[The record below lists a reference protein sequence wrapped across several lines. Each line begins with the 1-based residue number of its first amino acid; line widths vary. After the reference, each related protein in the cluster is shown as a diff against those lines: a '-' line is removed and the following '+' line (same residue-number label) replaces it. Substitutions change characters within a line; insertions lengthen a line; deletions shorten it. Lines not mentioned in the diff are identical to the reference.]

1 MDFRKL
7 LTGKGIFYIMK
18 KTKEYIKDFRYEI
31 IIEIILLIIII
42 SAICTLDI
50 RTDSIFNGSFI
61 IIVLTLPVS
70 AYNWISRK
78 KEKFFDEKIEKLI
91 KISEEV
97 NQEQDLSEEV
107 IALKLMQINDI
118 YENRMHSADMKQLE
132 EAITGVISNLLFNG
146 TDLLKSGEMTK
157 DTQEKIYSRL
167 NFYRDDK
174 RANKGT
180 VSMNFDE
187 TLPMVNEL
195 FIGGNKPFAVGKV
208 HIYLNEDI
216 CLNKIKIRD
225 GIGNNAI
232 FEKYVLLAGSTL
244 NIQGEISDTINS
256 IIIHDT
262 NINIKDENIENI
274 FDGVEYGVELRNKI
288 NIKDKELEELL
299 NNLLDGDKDLEKNK
313 IKEILIKNKKNIED
327 NLKEFLDMP
336 RNSSNLKESKKE
348 GINAEIRTVDFKIK
362 DRKEHRKKSNK
373 ERNGK
378 EYMRFSRN
386 YSNLDEDR
394 TGWFSLSKSTW
405 NKKKMITGLLPLR
418 LMKTLI

>member
-1 MDFRKL
+1 
-7 LTGKGIFYIMK
+7 
-18 KTKEYIKDFRYEI
+18 
-31 IIEIILLIIII
+31 
-42 SAICTLDI
+42 
-50 RTDSIFNGSFI
+50 
-61 IIVLTLPVS
+61 
-70 AYNWISRK
+70 
-78 KEKFFDEKIEKLI
+78 
-91 KISEEV
+91 
-97 NQEQDLSEEV
+97 
-107 IALKLMQINDI
+107 MQINDI

-195 FIGGNKPFAVGKV
+195 FIGGNKPFTVGKV